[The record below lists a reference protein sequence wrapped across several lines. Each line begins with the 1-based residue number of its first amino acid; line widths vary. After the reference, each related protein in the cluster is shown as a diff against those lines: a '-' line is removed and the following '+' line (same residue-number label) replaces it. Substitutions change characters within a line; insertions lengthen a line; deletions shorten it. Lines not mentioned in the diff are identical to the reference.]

1 MVQLSKSEHSV
12 DDILHPSRI
21 SSRQWM
27 ILLLGLLAAILDG
40 YDIIIV
46 AFTAPAISED
56 WNVSTGEMGVV
67 FSASLLGMT
76 LGAMF
81 LAWLADRYGRCIVIS
96 TALCVAGLAT
106 LLAAYSSDVNQFVF
120 LRFIAGLALGVLV
133 ATLPALIG
141 EFSPRL
147 HRTAILGVIMAGN
160 SIGGFIGGIISAAL
174 ITDHGWTSLYFYA
187 GAASIALGVIFYLL
201 VPESLSFL
209 IKRNPAGSLV
219 RINRTLRSFNQ
230 PLIDELP
237 EIQGSTVME
246 KASVV
251 TLLTPARRYTTLLC
265 WTTFFTGF
273 LAVYFITSW
282 LPQLLV
288 NAGFEQT
295 QAIKSSSFMPLGS
308 IFGTMVVG
316 FMARWISLN
325 KVIAFTFILGSF
337 VMYLLNVLLGDVE
350 AISSGLISAMMF
362 LLGFTLMAAF
372 TNLYTI
378 VLTVYPAQI
387 RSTGLG
393 WSAGLGRS
401 GAVLSPILAGVMISW
416 GLSVQAMFLY
426 FSIPVVLAAVC
437 ARLIRMAELP

>member
-1 MVQLSKSEHSV
+1 MAHLSKGEFSI
-12 DDILHPSRI
+12 DDILHPAKI
-21 SSRQWM
+21 SSRQWV
-27 ILLLGLLAAILDG
+27 ILLLGLLVAILDG

-56 WNVSTGEMGVV
+56 WNVSAGEMGVV

-76 LGAMF
+76 FGAMF

-96 TALCVAGLAT
+96 AALGLAGLAT
-106 LLAAYSSDVNQFVF
+106 LLAAYSNDVNQFVA
-120 LRFIAGLALGVLV
+120 LRFVAGLALGVLV
-133 ATLPALIG
+133 ATLPTLMG

-160 SIGGFIGGIISAAL
+160 SIGGFLGGIISAEL
-174 ITDHGWTSLYFYA
+174 IADHGWTSLYFYA
-187 GAASIALGVIFYLL
+187 GAASIALGVIFYML

-209 IKRNPAGSLV
+209 ISRNPAGALARV
-219 RINRTLRSFNQ
+219 NQTLRSLDQ
-230 PLIDELP
+230 SPVDKLP
-237 EIQGSTVME
+237 EIQEGVALE
-246 KASVV
+246 KASV
-251 TLLTPARRYTTLLC
+251 TALLTPSRRYITLLC

-273 LAVYFITSW
+273 LAVYFVTSW

-288 NAGFEQT
+288 NAGFEQVE
-295 QAIKSSSFMPLGS
+295 AIKSSSFMPLGS

-325 KVIAFTFILGSF
+325 KVISITFILGSL

-350 AISSGLISAMMF
+350 AISSSLISAIMF

-416 GLSVQAMFLY
+416 GLSTQAMFLY
-426 FSIPVVLAAVC
+426 FSIPVLLAAMC
-437 ARLIRMAELP
+437 SRLIRMSELP